1 MYASSTMNRIF
12 YYILLSFSILGIP
25 LFIFGIINTM
35 VSLKYETEDPEDCIS
50 LVTGAD
56 LCQTI
61 NTLEIILGLSI
72 TLSISLIIFRKRFLR
87 K

>member
-1 MYASSTMNRIF
+1 MKKIF
-12 YYILLSFSILGIP
+12 YYILLSISILGIP

-35 VSLKYETEDPEDCIS
+35 VSMKYETENPEDCIS

-61 NTLEIILGLSI
+61 IILKILIGFSI
-72 TLSISLIIFRKRFLR
+72 VISTFLIILRKKFLR
-87 K
+87 KLH

>member
-1 MYASSTMNRIF
+1 
-12 YYILLSFSILGIP
+12 
-25 LFIFGIINTM
+25 M

>member
-1 MYASSTMNRIF
+1 MKTF
-12 YYILLSFSILGIP
+12 YYILLSISILGIP

-35 VSLKYETEDPEDCIS
+35 VSLKYETENLEDCIS
-50 LVTGAD
+50 LVTGTD

-61 NTLEIILGLSI
+61 NTLKILVGLSI
-72 TLSISLIIFRKRFLR
+72 AVSISLIVFRKRFLR